1 MRERDVEGAEIGILA
16 RHLSRPSSFS
26 PSSLSVFSL
35 PLFLSLSLPSFQ
47 AILALARPA
56 AARTTPTATLPRP
69 PTATEGGLKV
79 GTFFCPFA
87 FSRFFFV
94 SLFVFLLLLRFL
106 LLLLRAPERSFFFPS
121 LPPTSQKTKPS
132 AYGPGAYPGAVPAAP
147 GKPGAPGAAAA
158 AMMPP
163 PAPGGGFGGAGFDLE
178 AQQAANFA
186 AGFAE
191 QQVRSRFVGKVLSI
205 VFLQLLCT
213 VGMSVLFFYVM
224 PLKLYVRQNAWP
236 FYLSWALSFGMLIA
250 MSCSESLRRKYPTN
264 VLFLG
269 AFTAVFSFQIAAVTS
284 YFNTQAVM
292 IAFIATTAVV
302 LGCAS
307 IAFFTKLDMTKYG
320 GWLAIAGLSFMVV
333 ALIAAFWPW
342 GGETERRRRRRRER
356 EEK

>member
-1 MRERDVEGAEIGILA
+1 MA
-16 RHLSRPSSFS
+16 
-26 PSSLSVFSL
+26 
-35 PLFLSLSLPSFQ
+35 
-47 AILALARPA
+47 
-56 AARTTPTATLPRP
+56 P
-69 PTATEGGLKV
+69 P
-79 GTFFCPFA
+79 
-87 FSRFFFV
+87 
-94 SLFVFLLLLRFL
+94 
-106 LLLLRAPERSFFFPS
+106 
-121 LPPTSQKTKPS
+121 
-132 AYGPGAYPGAVPAAP
+132 
-147 GKPGAPGAAAA
+147 
-158 AMMPP
+158 
-163 PAPGGGFGGAGFDLE
+163 GGFGAGAGAGNFDVE

-213 VGMSVLFFYVM
+213 VGMSVLFYYVQ

-250 MSCSESLRRKYPTN
+250 MACSETLRRKYPTN

-302 LGCAS
+302 LGCAF

-333 ALIAAFWPW
+333 AMIAAFWPW
-342 GGETERRRRRRRER
+342 GGKKRGR
-356 EEK
+356 EEKRRGGG

>member
-1 MRERDVEGAEIGILA
+1 
-16 RHLSRPSSFS
+16 
-26 PSSLSVFSL
+26 
-35 PLFLSLSLPSFQ
+35 
-47 AILALARPA
+47 
-56 AARTTPTATLPRP
+56 
-69 PTATEGGLKV
+69 
-79 GTFFCPFA
+79 
-87 FSRFFFV
+87 
-94 SLFVFLLLLRFL
+94 
-106 LLLLRAPERSFFFPS
+106 
-121 LPPTSQKTKPS
+121 
-132 AYGPGAYPGAVPAAP
+132 
-147 GKPGAPGAAAA
+147 
-158 AMMPP
+158 MPP
-163 PAPGGGFGGAGFDLE
+163 QAPPGGFGGAGFDLE

-213 VGMSVLFFYVM
+213 VGMSVLFYYVS

-250 MSCSESLRRKYPTN
+250 MACSETLRRKYPTN
-264 VLFLG
+264 VLFLA

-284 YFNTQAVM
+284 YFDTQAVM

-302 LGCAS
+302 LGCAF

-342 GGETERRRRRRRER
+342 GGKETWKERR
-356 EEK
+356 EKFSIFRGFFLFRSFFVLLSLAHLSSPYLSFAPPS

>member
-1 MRERDVEGAEIGILA
+1 
-16 RHLSRPSSFS
+16 
-26 PSSLSVFSL
+26 
-35 PLFLSLSLPSFQ
+35 
-47 AILALARPA
+47 
-56 AARTTPTATLPRP
+56 
-69 PTATEGGLKV
+69 
-79 GTFFCPFA
+79 
-87 FSRFFFV
+87 
-94 SLFVFLLLLRFL
+94 
-106 LLLLRAPERSFFFPS
+106 
-121 LPPTSQKTKPS
+121 
-132 AYGPGAYPGAVPAAP
+132 
-147 GKPGAPGAAAA
+147 
-158 AMMPP
+158 MPP
-163 PAPGGGFGGAGFDLE
+163 QAPPGGFGGAGFDLE

-213 VGMSVLFFYVM
+213 VGMSVLLYYVS

-250 MSCSESLRRKYPTN
+250 MACSETLRRKYPTN
-264 VLFLG
+264 VLFLA

-284 YFNTQAVM
+284 YFDTQAVM

-302 LGCAS
+302 LGCAF

-342 GGETERRRRRRRER
+342 GGKETWKERREKFSIFRGFFSFSFFFRSSLSCSPLVSLSLFRPSFINSTRCPQLDHHRYLVRRVLPVRSVPHLRPPAHHG
-356 EEK
+356 

>member
-1 MRERDVEGAEIGILA
+1 MGRRA
-16 RHLSRPSSFS
+16 RSAFFFVATFINFFDLLSPFS
-26 PSSLSVFSL
+26 PLLLSLLENHPTGYPGAGPAGAGAYNPYGYPPTAAYGYGRGPEGERESFCFCFFLFRPPPPSFALTFFPVS
-35 PLFLSLSLPSFQ
+35 LFLSRSPPSPNSKLS
-47 AILALARPA
+47 
-56 AARTTPTATLPRP
+56 
-69 PTATEGGLKV
+69 
-79 GTFFCPFA
+79 
-87 FSRFFFV
+87 
-94 SLFVFLLLLRFL
+94 
-106 LLLLRAPERSFFFPS
+106 
-121 LPPTSQKTKPS
+121 S

-147 GKPGAPGAAAA
+147 GKPGAPGVA
-158 AMMPP
+158 MPP
-163 PAPGGGFGGAGFDLE
+163 QAPAGGFGGGAGAGFDLE

-213 VGMSVLFFYVM
+213 VGMSVLFYYVS

-250 MSCSESLRRKYPTN
+250 MSCSETLRRKYPTN

-284 YFNTQAVM
+284 YFDTQAVM

-302 LGCAS
+302 LGCAF

-333 ALIAAFWPW
+333 AMIAAFWPW
-342 GGETERRRRRRRER
+342 GGKIEEERKRGGG
-356 EEK
+356 

>member
-1 MRERDVEGAEIGILA
+1 MAQVPPGYPGAG
-16 RHLSRPSSFS
+16 
-26 PSSLSVFSL
+26 
-35 PLFLSLSLPSFQ
+35 
-47 AILALARPA
+47 PA
-56 AARTTPTATLPRP
+56 GPGAYNPYGYP
-69 PTATEGGLKV
+69 PTAAYGYGR
-79 GTFFCPFA
+79 G
-87 FSRFFFV
+87 
-94 SLFVFLLLLRFL
+94 
-106 LLLLRAPERSFFFPS
+106 PE
-121 LPPTSQKTKPS
+121 
-132 AYGPGAYPGAVPAAP
+132 AYGPGAYPGAVPGGPP
-147 GKPGAPGAAAA
+147 GKPGVAAPG
-158 AMMPP
+158 MPP
-163 PAPGGGFGGAGFDLE
+163 MAPPGGFGGPGAGNFDVE

-213 VGMSVLFFYVM
+213 VGMSVLFYYVQ

-250 MSCSESLRRKYPTN
+250 MSCSETLRRKYPTN

-302 LGCAS
+302 LGCAF

-333 ALIAAFWPW
+333 AMIAAFWPW
-342 GGETERRRRRRRER
+342 GGARNWTIIGISFAGCFLFALYLIYDLQLIMGGKTVALGPDEYVFASLSIYLDVINIFLMILQLVAAFQRE
-356 EEK
+356 